1 MKRES
6 SKPTRTHQVR
16 KAWLYFLA
24 SLLVVIACI
33 LAITSTYDQL
43 SHTVDAPNH
52 IATGMEWLQDGSY
65 LMWTENPPLARAAV
79 ALGPYLDG
87 ARLPDP
93 EEPSALR
100 SKEGIENNC
109 GMAGGLGGYLLY
121 DTSDYLRTLTLARA
135 GTLPF
140 FLLAATVLWFW
151 LGRDRPLAGFL
162 GITAF
167 CTLPAILAH
176 SGLATTDIAFVAV
189 FMLFTW
195 RLVRWL
201 EKPTPLQAVLVGLC
215 IGLAV
220 ATKFTSLVFIPA
232 ASLALVL
239 GRAWHERRTGQG
251 KWKTWLTRLL
261 EAVLLMA
268 PLAVLVIW
276 ASYRF
281 SIGTLSDLPQHLC
294 DWPVYGPEVTGW
306 RGTIANALTEVTL
319 PAPEFLH
326 GVLVLLAHNQAGHWA
341 YALGEVSKTGF
352 WYFYPL
358 ALLVKTPLPFMI
370 LFTVGIGLAVRCWK
384 KINWWVPGM
393 YGATLLI
400 LLALT
405 RSQVNIGLRHALAVY
420 ALSAV
425 VTASVVAVTLEN
437 LEGVARR
444 VAAVLL
450 ALILGWQVITTAASA
465 PNFLTYFNPIAGDE
479 PGEFLV
485 DSDLDW
491 GQGVFQLERY
501 FEDKEA
507 DLVHIAY
514 FGSARLCQHE
524 LPRLRRLP
532 IGNPVKGWVAIS
544 EFFYRQAA
552 SFMMLDPCGPVMHY
566 LDKPGVGWY
575 TWLEDYEPEAILGGS
590 IRVYFIE

>member
-1 MKRES
+1 MTPKQPEQQGTQPGNTS
-6 SKPTRTHQVR
+6 
-16 KAWLYFLA
+16 WLYFVA

-33 LAITSTYDQL
+33 LAITATYDQL
-43 SHTVDAPNH
+43 SHTIDAPNH

-65 LMWTENPPLARAAV
+65 IMWTENPPLARATV

-87 ARLPDP
+87 ARLPAP

-100 SKEGIENNC
+100 TKEGIERNC

-121 DTSDYLRTLTLARA
+121 ETNGYLRTLSLARA

-140 FLLAATVLWFW
+140 FLLAAVVIWLW

-189 FMLFTW
+189 FLLFTW

-201 EKPTPLQAVLVGLC
+201 ERSSLLQAVVLGLS

-232 ASLALVL
+232 ASLALVV
-239 GRAWHERRTGQG
+239 GRAWYERDKAAGF
-251 KWKTWLTRLL
+251 WKRWLVRLIQ
-261 EAVLLMA
+261 AVLVMA
-268 PLAVLVIW
+268 PLAALVIW

-281 SIGTLSDLPQHLC
+281 SVGALSDLPQYLC
-294 DWPVYGPEVTGW
+294 DWQVYGPGVDGW
-306 RGTIANALTEVTL
+306 RGTIANALAEVTL

-341 YALGEVSKTGF
+341 YALGEVSQTGF

-358 ALLVKTPLPFMI
+358 ALLVKTPLPFI
-370 LFTVGIGLAVRCWK
+370 LFFAAGIVLSLLYRK
-384 KINWWVPGM
+384 KMAWWVPGM
-393 YGATLLI
+393 YGTTLLI
-400 LLALT
+400 LLSLT

-420 ALSAV
+420 ALASM
-425 VTASVVAVTLEN
+425 VT
-437 LEGVARR
+437 
-444 VAAVLL
+444 AAVLAASIQNMDRAKRRAIGML
-450 ALILGWQVITTAASA
+450 LSLILGWQIVTSATAA
-465 PNFLTYFNPIAGDE
+465 PDFLAYFNPIAGDE
-479 PGEFLV
+479 PGEILV

-491 GQGVFQLERY
+491 GQGVFQLEA
-501 FEDKEA
+501 FTSEQDA
-507 DLVHIAY
+507 DLVYIAY
-514 FGSARLCQHE
+514 FGSARLCEHD

-544 EFFYRQAA
+544 EFFYREAA
-552 SFMMLDPCGPVMHY
+552 SFLMLDPCGPVMHY
-566 LDKPGVGWY
+566 LDRPGVGWY
-575 TWLEDYEPEAILGGS
+575 TWLEDYEPVAVLGGS
-590 IRVYFIE
+590 IRVYYIE

>member
-1 MKRES
+1 MARS
-6 SKPTRTHQVR
+6 LQVI
-16 KAWLYFLA
+16 
-24 SLLVVIACI
+24 LV
-33 LAITSTYDQL
+33 
-43 SHTVDAPNH
+43 
-52 IATGMEWLQDGSY
+52 
-65 LMWTENPPLARAAV
+65 
-79 ALGPYLDG
+79 
-87 ARLPDP
+87 
-93 EEPSALR
+93 
-100 SKEGIENNC
+100 
-109 GMAGGLGGYLLY
+109 
-121 DTSDYLRTLTLARA
+121 
-135 GTLPF
+135 
-140 FLLAATVLWFW
+140 
-151 LGRDRPLAGFL
+151 
-162 GITAF
+162 
-167 CTLPAILAH
+167 
-176 SGLATTDIAFVAV
+176 
-189 FMLFTW
+189 
-195 RLVRWL
+195 
-201 EKPTPLQAVLVGLC
+201 
-215 IGLAV
+215 
-220 ATKFTSLVFIPA
+220 
-232 ASLALVL
+232 
-239 GRAWHERRTGQG
+239 
-251 KWKTWLTRLL
+251 
-261 EAVLLMA
+261 MA

-306 RGTIANALTEVTL
+306 RGTIANALREVTL

-326 GVLVLLAHNQAGHWA
+326 GVLMLLAHNQAGHWA

-370 LFTVGIGLAVRCWK
+370 LFAAGVGLAVRYRK
-384 KINWWVPGM
+384 ELSWWVPGM
-393 YGATLLI
+393 YGATVLI

-420 ALSAV
+420 ALVAV
-425 VTASVVAVTLEN
+425 VTASTVAAVLEN
-437 LEGVARR
+437 LEGGRR
-444 VAAVLL
+444 WTAVVLL
-450 ALILGWQVITTAASA
+450 GFLLSWQVITTAVYA

-491 GQGVFQLERY
+491 GQGVFQLER
-501 FEDKEA
+501 FFTEREA
-507 DLVHIAY
+507 DLVQIAY
-514 FGSARLCQHE
+514 FGSARLCEHD
-524 LPRLRRLP
+524 LPRMRSLP